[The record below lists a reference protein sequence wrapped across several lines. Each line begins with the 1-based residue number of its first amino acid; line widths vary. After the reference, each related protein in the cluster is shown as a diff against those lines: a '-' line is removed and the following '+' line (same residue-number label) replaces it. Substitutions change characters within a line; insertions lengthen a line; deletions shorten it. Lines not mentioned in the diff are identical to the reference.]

1 MPTYHVKIG
10 FWLRAY
16 DGFDIEAGSDAEAVS
31 VAKAQ
36 ALDAMESTAQ
46 PQQIEMDQRR
56 EGIICWIDRSAVGG
70 PEISIAEDVAFD
82 DDRIHSAGNETPQQ
96 VSRDE
101 TA

>member
-1 MPTYHVKIG
+1 MPTYRVKIG

-16 DGFDIEAGSDAEAVS
+16 DGFDIEAGSDTEAVS

-36 ALDAMESTAQ
+36 ALEAMESTEHS
-46 PQQIEMDQRR
+46 QQIETDQRR

-96 VSRDE
+96 VLRDE